1 LAATWSV
8 VVVKLS
14 LLNQNCVIGTL
25 EPDFSRMSSGE
36 QSQTVSIEP
45 CILKSVDLLSSEF
58 GENTSGV
65 LKSTG
70 DSFLEPTTD
79 SRDKAI
85 NGGRQ
90 ISRYVCDIVRDMPF
104 QQGRFRC
111 YIRVRDSPS
120 GVRPWAKE
128 FGMLRKSGH
137 RAPAVDSAS
146 NKSASARNT
155 NMFPAL
161 VSSEPLVIFDSWSY
175 QTMVAPESF
184 WNFPPLAIVKAG

>member
-1 LAATWSV
+1 
-8 VVVKLS
+8 
-14 LLNQNCVIGTL
+14 
-25 EPDFSRMSSGE
+25 MSSGE

-45 CILKSVDLLSSEF
+45 CILKPVDLLSSEF

-65 LKSTG
+65 LNST
-70 DSFLEPTTD
+70 DDRFLGQTTD

-104 QQGRFRC
+104 PARTFPLLYPRPRFT
-111 YIRVRDSPS
+111 S

-128 FGMLRKSGH
+128 FGMLRKSGN

-146 NKSASARNT
+146 NESASARNT
-155 NMFPAL
+155 NMSPAL

-184 WNFPPLAIVKAG
+184 WNSPPLAIVKAG